1 MVKNLSTIDRSSKVR
16 LGRHATDDQ
25 ADNTIVIN
33 ASNAPISAQTPGSLY
48 MTPLRTVPGGNTKIL
63 GYDPTTKEILNTN
76 IDEPNIIAK
85 VVDFYAN
92 IGNTFTSTIVFEGEN
107 GLITTGNVGI
117 SNTEPIHTLDV
128 GSNLWVDDTGST
140 VLNVT
145 GGVHIDGNLDV
156 EGQLTVIES
165 QNLRIS
171 DAIIEVGKGNT
182 TADVGMMFDHQGSNV
197 VVGYKDNELIMA
209 HTQSSA
215 DQTSFTANTANPI
228 TAHVYGYLVTQSNVG
243 VINTNPI
250 HTLDVGSNLYVDD
263 VASNVLYVKGATDLD
278 GNLIVYGNAYIEQ
291 DLHVK
296 ENAYVTQDLTVTENV
311 LVSNNLTVTKDLT
324 VNNDAYI
331 TQDLTVTE
339 NVFVSNNITVTKD
352 LEVVENVLVSN
363 NLTVTKDVEVVENVL
378 VSNNLTVTKDL
389 TVNDNAYVTQDLTVT
404 ENVLVS
410 NNLTVTK
417 DMTINGNVFFSNNLT
432 VAKDLTVN
440 ENVYVTQDLT
450 VTENVLV
457 SNNLTVTKDLTV
469 NNDAYVTQDL
479 TVTENVLVSN
489 NLTVTKDLIVNNN
502 AYITQDLTVTEN
514 VFVSNNLTVNKD
526 LTVNDNV
533 YVTQDLTVTENVLVS
548 NNVYVTQE
556 LTVTENVL
564 VSNNLTVTKDL
575 TVNNDAYVT
584 QDLTVTE
591 NVFVSNNLTV
601 TKDLTVNNDAYITQ
615 DLTVTENVF
624 VSNNIT
630 VTKDLE
636 VVENVLVSN
645 NLTVTKDVEV
655 VENVLVSN
663 NLTVTKDLTVNDN
676 VYVTQDLTVTEN
688 VLVSN
693 NLTVTKDLTVNDNV
707 YVTQDLTVTENV
719 LVSNNLTVTKDLIV
733 NDNVYVTQDLTVT
746 ENVFVSNNLTVTKD
760 VEVVENVLVSNNLT
774 VTKDLTVND
783 NVYVT
788 QDLTVT
794 ENVLVSNNLTV
805 TKDLTV
811 NDNAYVTQDLTVT
824 ENVLVSNN
832 LTVTKD
838 MTINGNVFFSNNLTV
853 AKDLTVN
860 ENVYVTQD
868 LTVTENVLVSNNLTV
883 TKDLTVNNDAYVTQD
898 LTVTENVFV
907 SNNLTV
913 TKDVEVVEN
922 VLVSNNL
929 TVTKDL
935 TVNDNVYVTQDL
947 TVTENV
953 LVSNNLTVTKDLIV
967 NNDAYI
973 TQDLTVTENV
983 FVSNNLMVTKDVE
996 VVENVLVSNNLTVT
1010 KDLTVNDN
1018 VYVTQDLTVTEN
1030 VLVSNNLTVAKDLTV
1045 NENVYVTQDLTVTE
1059 NVLVSNNLTVTKDL
1073 TVNNDA
1079 YVTQDLTVTE
1089 NVFVSNNLTVTKDVE
1104 VVENVLVSNNLT
1116 VTKDL
1121 TVNDNVYVTQD
1132 LTVTENVLVSNNLTV
1147 TKDLTVNDNAYVTQD
1162 LTVTENVL
1170 VSNNLT
1176 VTKDMSINGNVFF
1189 SNNLTVAKDLTV
1201 NENVYV
1207 TQDLTVTENVL
1218 VSNNLTVTKDLIVNN
1233 DAYITQD
1240 LTVTEN
1246 VFVSNNLTVTKD
1258 VEVVE
1263 NVLVSNNLTVT
1274 KDLTVTENVFVS
1286 NNLTVNKDL
1295 TVNDNVYVTQDL
1307 TVTENVLVSN
1317 NLTVTKDLIVN
1328 NDAYITQDLTVT
1340 ENVLVSNNLT
1350 VTKDLTVNDNAYV
1363 TQDLTVTENVFVSN
1377 NLTVTKNSYVTK
1389 DLTVT
1394 ENVFVSNN
1402 LTVTKDTTTQ
1412 DIKVTTLTS
1421 GRVPFVD
1428 DNKYLVDSANF
1439 TYDTSNNKLTV
1450 TGDIVT
1456 TGNMFIQGETT
1467 YVSTENLVVNDA
1479 IIGIA
1484 NNNTSDTL
1492 DMGIIMQRLSSNVVI
1507 GYRGDESEIIMA
1519 HTLDGFSNIEITP
1532 DTSNLIDVH
1541 VYGRLKTDTNVDV
1554 GSNIYITDTGSAG
1567 LINVIGNVTATT
1579 FNGDGGLLS
1588 NIDLQVVSDKGNT
1601 TTQTVQF
1608 TNPTTAFTT
1617 DLTSNVELKLNQL
1630 SNVNLETLSE
1640 DQLLVYDGANWVN
1653 DYNVHNFVKIKN
1665 NTGADLL
1672 KGQAVYVKDGWNAN
1686 VSNVALAQSD
1696 SSNTMPSIGVIHDT
1710 VASGG
1715 EGVAVAYG
1723 KIQNIDTSNFEVGQ
1737 TVYVSNTVPGGLMS
1751 TKPYGL
1757 TDQIQNVGICLI
1769 KSTQQNPNKGTIFV
1783 TGVGRSNDIP
1793 NAQIVQNET
1802 AINYVYVNDTNNDLK
1817 KIVPSNLLTQLQTLQ
1832 QVTDTSNSTSNI
1844 VRFTNATT
1852 GFETTSNAVIG
1863 SNISITGLTQKFIPF
1878 VGDGNFLQDSSIKKD
1893 NGNIIITADTEI
1905 TGNLLIN
1912 GNTYTVSS
1920 SELIIDDRII
1930 AIANNNPS
1938 HDYDEGIIMFHPGH
1952 NVALIH
1958 HGDEDRFSMGY
1969 TQNTVT
1975 ATHILPDAGNTFALD
1990 VLGTISTQN
1999 SITVREGGSYFGD
2012 GGTLSNVTLERVI
2025 TLNNTADSTV
2035 IFDNKTAAFVTN
2047 VYSNTGIANLNP
2059 IHMLDVGANVYV
2071 EDGAAGGTINV
2082 IGNVTATNYIGDGGT
2097 LSNVTLERVITLN
2110 NTADSTVI
2118 FDNKTAAFVT
2128 NVYSNT
2134 GIGNLN
2140 PTHMLDVGAN
2150 VYVDSISVNVT
2161 GNVVATRFIGDGS
2174 FLDNIASTLE
2184 EIITN
2189 GNTTSNTVIFDNT
2202 TAALVTNV
2210 YSNTGIANLNPI
2222 HTLDIGSNVW
2232 FTDTENYKL
2241 NINGNAIMKNIT
2253 LDSITLGTVF
2263 PLQSVTRTGN
2273 TTSNTVEFRNDT
2285 TGLVTTSN
2293 AGIAN
2298 INVVHTLD

>member
-1 MVKNLSTIDRSSKVR
+1 MVKNLSTIDRSTKVR

-48 MTPLRTVPGGNTKIL
+48 MTPVRKVPGGNTKIV
-63 GYDPTTKEILNTN
+63 GYDNITNEIVDTD
-76 IDEPNIIAK
+76 IDEQAIIPR

-107 GLITTGNVGI
+107 SLITTGNVGI

-197 VVGYKDNELIMA
+197 VVGYKDDELIMA

-228 TAHVYGYLVTQSNVG
+228 KAHVYGYLVTQSNVG

-278 GNLIVYGNAYIEQ
+278 GNLIVYENAYIEQ
-291 DLHVK
+291 DLRIK

-324 VNNDAYI
+324 VNDNAYV

-339 NVFVSNNITVTKD
+339 NVLVSNNLTVTKD
-352 LEVVENVLVSN
+352 LEVTENVLVSN

-417 DMTINGNVFFSNNLT
+417 
-432 VAKDLTVN
+432 
-440 ENVYVTQDLT
+440 
-450 VTENVLV
+450 
-457 SNNLTVTKDLTV
+457 
-469 NNDAYVTQDL
+469 
-479 TVTENVLVSN
+479 
-489 NLTVTKDLIVNNN
+489 
-502 AYITQDLTVTEN
+502 
-514 VFVSNNLTVNKD
+514 
-526 LTVNDNV
+526 
-533 YVTQDLTVTENVLVS
+533 
-548 NNVYVTQE
+548 
-556 LTVTENVL
+556 
-564 VSNNLTVTKDL
+564 
-575 TVNNDAYVT
+575 
-584 QDLTVTE
+584 
-591 NVFVSNNLTV
+591 
-601 TKDLTVNNDAYITQ
+601 
-615 DLTVTENVF
+615 
-624 VSNNIT
+624 
-630 VTKDLE
+630 
-636 VVENVLVSN
+636 
-645 NLTVTKDVEV
+645 
-655 VENVLVSN
+655 
-663 NLTVTKDLTVNDN
+663 
-676 VYVTQDLTVTEN
+676 
-688 VLVSN
+688 
-693 NLTVTKDLTVNDNV
+693 
-707 YVTQDLTVTENV
+707 
-719 LVSNNLTVTKDLIV
+719 
-733 NDNVYVTQDLTVT
+733 
-746 ENVFVSNNLTVTKD
+746 
-760 VEVVENVLVSNNLT
+760 
-774 VTKDLTVND
+774 
-783 NVYVT
+783 
-788 QDLTVT
+788 
-794 ENVLVSNNLTV
+794 
-805 TKDLTV
+805 
-811 NDNAYVTQDLTVT
+811 
-824 ENVLVSNN
+824 
-832 LTVTKD
+832 
-838 MTINGNVFFSNNLTV
+838 
-853 AKDLTVN
+853 
-860 ENVYVTQD
+860 
-868 LTVTENVLVSNNLTV
+868 
-883 TKDLTVNNDAYVTQD
+883 
-898 LTVTENVFV
+898 
-907 SNNLTV
+907 
-913 TKDVEVVEN
+913 
-922 VLVSNNL
+922 
-929 TVTKDL
+929 
-935 TVNDNVYVTQDL
+935 
-947 TVTENV
+947 
-953 LVSNNLTVTKDLIV
+953 
-967 NNDAYI
+967 
-973 TQDLTVTENV
+973 
-983 FVSNNLMVTKDVE
+983 
-996 VVENVLVSNNLTVT
+996 
-1010 KDLTVNDN
+1010 
-1018 VYVTQDLTVTEN
+1018 
-1030 VLVSNNLTVAKDLTV
+1030 
-1045 NENVYVTQDLTVTE
+1045 
-1059 NVLVSNNLTVTKDL
+1059 
-1073 TVNNDA
+1073 
-1079 YVTQDLTVTE
+1079 
-1089 NVFVSNNLTVTKDVE
+1089 
-1104 VVENVLVSNNLT
+1104 
-1116 VTKDL
+1116 
-1121 TVNDNVYVTQD
+1121 
-1132 LTVTENVLVSNNLTV
+1132 
-1147 TKDLTVNDNAYVTQD
+1147 
-1162 LTVTENVL
+1162 
-1170 VSNNLT
+1170 
-1176 VTKDMSINGNVFF
+1176 
-1189 SNNLTVAKDLTV
+1189 
-1201 NENVYV
+1201 
-1207 TQDLTVTENVL
+1207 
-1218 VSNNLTVTKDLIVNN
+1218 
-1233 DAYITQD
+1233 
-1240 LTVTEN
+1240 
-1246 VFVSNNLTVTKD
+1246 
-1258 VEVVE
+1258 
-1263 NVLVSNNLTVT
+1263 
-1274 KDLTVTENVFVS
+1274 
-1286 NNLTVNKDL
+1286 
-1295 TVNDNVYVTQDL
+1295 
-1307 TVTENVLVSN
+1307 
-1317 NLTVTKDLIVN
+1317 
-1328 NDAYITQDLTVT
+1328 
-1340 ENVLVSNNLT
+1340 
-1350 VTKDLTVNDNAYV
+1350 
-1363 TQDLTVTENVFVSN
+1363 
-1377 NLTVTKNSYVTK
+1377 NSYVTK

-1412 DIKVTTLTS
+1412 DIKVTTLS
-1421 GRVPFVD
+1421 AGRVPFVD

-1439 TYDTSNNKLTV
+1439 IYDTSNNKLTV

-1492 DMGIIMQRLSSNVVI
+1492 DMGIIMQRPSSNVVI

-1588 NIDLQVVSDKGNT
+1588 NIDLQVVSDKGNS

-1617 DLTSNVELKLNQL
+1617 DLTSNVQLKLDQL
-1630 SNVNLETLSE
+1630 SNVNLESLSE

-1696 SSNTMPSIGVIHDT
+1696 SSDTMPSIGVMHDT
-1710 VASGG
+1710 VANGG

-1723 KIQNIDTSNFEVGQ
+1723 KVQNIDTSNFEVGQ
-1737 TVYVSNTVPGGLMS
+1737 TVYVSNTVPGGLMG

-1769 KSTQQNPNKGTIFV
+1769 KSTQQKPNKGTIFV

-1832 QVTDTSNSTSNI
+1832 QVTDTSNTTSNTI
-1844 VRFTNATT
+1844 RFTNATT

-1905 TGNLLIN
+1905 TGNLLVN
-1912 GNTYTVSS
+1912 GNTYTISS

-1938 HDYDEGIIMFHPGH
+1938 HNYDEGIIMFHPGH

-1969 TQNTVT
+1969 TQNTVN
-1975 ATHILPDAGNTFALD
+1975 ATHVLPDDGNTFALD

-1999 SITVREGGSYFGD
+1999 SITVRGGGSYFGD

-2082 IGNVTATNYIGDGGT
+2082 IGNVTATSFIGDGGL
-2097 LSNVTLERVITLN
+2097 LSNLATNFDEIIIN
-2110 NTADSTVI
+2110 GNTTTGTAI
-2118 FDNKTAAFVT
+2118 FDNTTAALVT

-2134 GIGNLN
+2134 GIANLN
-2140 PTHMLDVGAN
+2140 PIHMLDVGDNIYMDSVSINVTGNVAATRFIGDGGLLSNLATNFDQIIINGNTTTGTVIFDNTTVALVTNVYSNTGIANLNPIHMLDVGAN
-2150 VYVDSISVNVT
+2150 VYIEDGTINVIGNVTATTFIGDGGLLSNLATNFDEIIINGNTTTGTAIFDNTTAALVTNVYSNTGIANLNPIHMLDVGDNIYMDSTSMNVT

-2184 EIITN
+2184 QIIIN

-2202 TAALVTNV
+2202 MASFVTNV

-2263 PLQSVTRTGN
+2263 PLQAVTRTGN
-2273 TTSNTVEFRNDT
+2273 TTSNTVEFKNDT

-2298 INVVHTLD
+2298 INVVHTLDVGANLYVEDTGSNVLYVRGNTYSEIVTTGALGVNNIAAQHDLSIGSNLWVEDTGSNVLTITGNVLANKLTLGSIELIPSYTLDNVIDVSNVASNTVEFNDATTAFVTASNVGIGTTDPRTLLEVQGGLITNSDSYACKRYSYSNVSIPANFSNVALVFASNVFCAKITAQLLHGNEEVSTMVLNAQGGTRNGSTSSLDIATSSMTLFGHTNGYPWSPTMAVTPTKIIMEPSGVGTATFGCDIFVEYTSSAPDGKLESISIGDDTVKSFVY

>member
-1 MVKNLSTIDRSSKVR
+1 MVKNLSTIDRSTKVR

-48 MTPLRTVPGGNTKIL
+48 MTPVRKVPGGNTKIV
-63 GYDPTTKEILNTN
+63 GYDNITHEIVDTD
-76 IDEPNIIAK
+76 IDESNIIPR

-107 GLITTGNVGI
+107 SLITTGNVGI

-197 VVGYKDNELIMA
+197 VVGYKDDELIMA

-228 TAHVYGYLVTQSNVG
+228 KAHVYGYLVTQSNVG

-278 GNLIVYGNAYIEQ
+278 GNLIVYENAYIEQ
-291 DLHVK
+291 DLRIK
-296 ENAYVTQDLTVTENV
+296 ENA
-311 LVSNNLTVTKDLT
+311 
-324 VNNDAYI
+324 
-331 TQDLTVTE
+331 
-339 NVFVSNNITVTKD
+339 
-352 LEVVENVLVSN
+352 
-363 NLTVTKDVEVVENVL
+363 
-378 VSNNLTVTKDL
+378 
-389 TVNDNAYVTQDLTVT
+389 
-404 ENVLVS
+404 
-410 NNLTVTK
+410 
-417 DMTINGNVFFSNNLT
+417 
-432 VAKDLTVN
+432 
-440 ENVYVTQDLT
+440 
-450 VTENVLV
+450 
-457 SNNLTVTKDLTV
+457 
-469 NNDAYVTQDL
+469 
-479 TVTENVLVSN
+479 
-489 NLTVTKDLIVNNN
+489 
-502 AYITQDLTVTEN
+502 
-514 VFVSNNLTVNKD
+514 
-526 LTVNDNV
+526 
-533 YVTQDLTVTENVLVS
+533 
-548 NNVYVTQE
+548 
-556 LTVTENVL
+556 
-564 VSNNLTVTKDL
+564 
-575 TVNNDAYVT
+575 
-584 QDLTVTE
+584 
-591 NVFVSNNLTV
+591 
-601 TKDLTVNNDAYITQ
+601 
-615 DLTVTENVF
+615 
-624 VSNNIT
+624 
-630 VTKDLE
+630 
-636 VVENVLVSN
+636 
-645 NLTVTKDVEV
+645 
-655 VENVLVSN
+655 
-663 NLTVTKDLTVNDN
+663 
-676 VYVTQDLTVTEN
+676 
-688 VLVSN
+688 
-693 NLTVTKDLTVNDNV
+693 
-707 YVTQDLTVTENV
+707 
-719 LVSNNLTVTKDLIV
+719 
-733 NDNVYVTQDLTVT
+733 
-746 ENVFVSNNLTVTKD
+746 
-760 VEVVENVLVSNNLT
+760 
-774 VTKDLTVND
+774 
-783 NVYVT
+783 YVT

-838 MTINGNVFFSNNLTV
+838 L
-853 AKDLTVN
+853 
-860 ENVYVTQD
+860 E
-868 LTVTENVLVSNNLTV
+868 VTENVL
-883 TKDLTVNNDAYVTQD
+883 
-898 LTVTENVFV
+898 V

-935 TVNDNVYVTQDL
+935 TVNDN
-947 TVTENV
+947 
-953 LVSNNLTVTKDLIV
+953 
-967 NNDAYI
+967 
-973 TQDLTVTENV
+973 
-983 FVSNNLMVTKDVE
+983 
-996 VVENVLVSNNLTVT
+996 
-1010 KDLTVNDN
+1010 
-1018 VYVTQDLTVTEN
+1018 
-1030 VLVSNNLTVAKDLTV
+1030 
-1045 NENVYVTQDLTVTE
+1045 
-1059 NVLVSNNLTVTKDL
+1059 
-1073 TVNNDA
+1073 A
-1079 YVTQDLTVTE
+1079 YVTQDLA
-1089 NVFVSNNLTVTKDVE
+1089 
-1104 VVENVLVSNNLT
+1104 
-1116 VTKDL
+1116 
-1121 TVNDNVYVTQD
+1121 
-1132 LTVTENVLVSNNLTV
+1132 VTENVL
-1147 TKDLTVNDNAYVTQD
+1147 
-1162 LTVTENVL
+1162 
-1170 VSNNLT
+1170 
-1176 VTKDMSINGNVFF
+1176 
-1189 SNNLTVAKDLTV
+1189 
-1201 NENVYV
+1201 
-1207 TQDLTVTENVL
+1207 
-1218 VSNNLTVTKDLIVNN
+1218 
-1233 DAYITQD
+1233 
-1240 LTVTEN
+1240 
-1246 VFVSNNLTVTKD
+1246 
-1258 VEVVE
+1258 
-1263 NVLVSNNLTVT
+1263 
-1274 KDLTVTENVFVS
+1274 
-1286 NNLTVNKDL
+1286 
-1295 TVNDNVYVTQDL
+1295 
-1307 TVTENVLVSN
+1307 
-1317 NLTVTKDLIVN
+1317 
-1328 NDAYITQDLTVT
+1328 
-1340 ENVLVSNNLT
+1340 
-1350 VTKDLTVNDNAYV
+1350 
-1363 TQDLTVTENVFVSN
+1363 VSN

-1412 DIKVTTLTS
+1412 DIKVTTLS
-1421 GRVPFVD
+1421 AGRVPFVD

-1492 DMGIIMQRLSSNVVI
+1492 DMGIIMQRPSSNVVI

-1588 NIDLQVVSDKGNT
+1588 NIDLQVVSDKGNS

-1617 DLTSNVELKLNQL
+1617 DLTSNVQLKLDQL
-1630 SNVNLETLSE
+1630 SNVNLESLSE

-1696 SSNTMPSIGVIHDT
+1696 SSDTMPSIGVMHDT
-1710 VASGG
+1710 VANGG

-1723 KIQNIDTSNFEVGQ
+1723 KVQNIDTSNFEVGQ
-1737 TVYVSNTVPGGLMS
+1737 TVYVSNTVPGGLMG

-1832 QVTDTSNSTSNI
+1832 QVTDTSNTTSNTI
-1844 VRFTNATT
+1844 RFTNATT

-1905 TGNLLIN
+1905 TGNLLIK
-1912 GNTYTVSS
+1912 GNTYTISS
-1920 SELIIDDRII
+1920 SDLIIDDRII

-1938 HDYDEGIIMFHPGH
+1938 HNYDEGIIMFHPGH

-1969 TQNTVT
+1969 TQNTVN
-1975 ATHILPDAGNTFALD
+1975 ATHVLPDDGNTFALD

-1999 SITVREGGSYFGD
+1999 SITVRGGGSYFGD
-2012 GGTLSNVTLERVI
+2012 GGTLSNVTLERVV

-2047 VYSNTGIANLNP
+2047 VYSNTGIGNLNP
-2059 IHMLDVGANVYV
+2059 IHMLDVGGNVYV

-2134 GIGNLN
+2134 GIANLN
-2140 PTHMLDVGAN
+2140 PIHMLDVGGNVYVEDGATGGTINVFGNVTATTFIGDGGLLSNLATNFNEIIINGNTTTGTVIFDNTTAALVTNVYSNTGIANLNPIHMLDVGAN
-2150 VYVDSISVNVT
+2150 VYVEDGAAGGTINVIGNVTATSFIGDGGLLSNLATNFDEIIINGNTTTRTAIFDNTTAALVTNVYSNTGIANLNPIHMLDVGANVYIEDGTINVIGNVTATTFIGDGGLLSNLATNFDEIIINGNTTTGTAIFDNTTAALVTNVYSNTGIANLNPVHMLDVGDNIYMDSTSMNVT

-2184 EIITN
+2184 QIIIN

-2202 TAALVTNV
+2202 MASFVTNV

-2263 PLQSVTRTGN
+2263 PLQAVTRNGN
-2273 TTSNTVEFRNDT
+2273 TTSNTVEFKNDT

-2298 INVVHTLD
+2298 INVVHTLDVGANLYVEDTGSNVLYVRGNTYSEIVTTGALGVNNIAAQHDLSIGSNLWVEDTGSNVLTITGNVLANKLTLGSIELIPSYTLDNVIDVSNVASNTVEFNDATTAFVTASNVGIGTTDPRTLLEVRGGLITNSDSYACKRYSYSNVSIPANFSNVALVFASNVFCAKITAQLLHGNEEVSTMVLNAQGGTRNGSTSSLDIATSSMTLFGHTNGYPWSPTMAVTPTKIIMEPSGTGTATFGCDLFVEYTSSAPDGKLESISIGDDTVKSFVY

>member
-1 MVKNLSTIDRSSKVR
+1 MVKNLSTIDRSTKVR

-48 MTPLRTVPGGNTKIL
+48 MTPVRKVPGGNTKIV
-63 GYDPTTKEILNTN
+63 GYDNITHEIVDTD
-76 IDEPNIIAK
+76 IDESNIIPR

-107 GLITTGNVGI
+107 SLITTGNVGI

-197 VVGYKDNELIMA
+197 VVGYKDDELIMA

-228 TAHVYGYLVTQSNVG
+228 KAHVYGYLVTQSNVG

-278 GNLIVYGNAYIEQ
+278 GNLIVYENAYIEQ
-291 DLHVK
+291 DLRIK
-296 ENAYVTQDLTVTENV
+296 ENAYVTQDLTVT
-311 LVSNNLTVTKDLT
+311 
-324 VNNDAYI
+324 
-331 TQDLTVTE
+331 
-339 NVFVSNNITVTKD
+339 
-352 LEVVENVLVSN
+352 
-363 NLTVTKDVEVVENVL
+363 ENVL

-417 DMTINGNVFFSNNLT
+417 D
-432 VAKDLTVN
+432 
-440 ENVYVTQDLT
+440 
-450 VTENVLV
+450 
-457 SNNLTVTKDLTV
+457 
-469 NNDAYVTQDL
+469 
-479 TVTENVLVSN
+479 
-489 NLTVTKDLIVNNN
+489 
-502 AYITQDLTVTEN
+502 
-514 VFVSNNLTVNKD
+514 
-526 LTVNDNV
+526 
-533 YVTQDLTVTENVLVS
+533 
-548 NNVYVTQE
+548 
-556 LTVTENVL
+556 
-564 VSNNLTVTKDL
+564 
-575 TVNNDAYVT
+575 
-584 QDLTVTE
+584 
-591 NVFVSNNLTV
+591 
-601 TKDLTVNNDAYITQ
+601 
-615 DLTVTENVF
+615 
-624 VSNNIT
+624 
-630 VTKDLE
+630 LE
-636 VVENVLVSN
+636 VTENVLVSN

-693 NLTVTKDLTVNDNV
+693 NLTVTKNLTVNNDA

-719 LVSNNLTVTKDLIV
+719 L
-733 NDNVYVTQDLTVT
+733 
-746 ENVFVSNNLTVTKD
+746 VSNNLTVTKD

-783 NVYVT
+783 N
-788 QDLTVT
+788 
-794 ENVLVSNNLTV
+794 
-805 TKDLTV
+805 
-811 NDNAYVTQDLTVT
+811 AYVTQDLAVT
-824 ENVLVSNN
+824 ENVL
-832 LTVTKD
+832 
-838 MTINGNVFFSNNLTV
+838 
-853 AKDLTVN
+853 
-860 ENVYVTQD
+860 
-868 LTVTENVLVSNNLTV
+868 
-883 TKDLTVNNDAYVTQD
+883 
-898 LTVTENVFV
+898 
-907 SNNLTV
+907 
-913 TKDVEVVEN
+913 
-922 VLVSNNL
+922 
-929 TVTKDL
+929 
-935 TVNDNVYVTQDL
+935 
-947 TVTENV
+947 
-953 LVSNNLTVTKDLIV
+953 
-967 NNDAYI
+967 
-973 TQDLTVTENV
+973 
-983 FVSNNLMVTKDVE
+983 
-996 VVENVLVSNNLTVT
+996 
-1010 KDLTVNDN
+1010 
-1018 VYVTQDLTVTEN
+1018 
-1030 VLVSNNLTVAKDLTV
+1030 
-1045 NENVYVTQDLTVTE
+1045 
-1059 NVLVSNNLTVTKDL
+1059 
-1073 TVNNDA
+1073 
-1079 YVTQDLTVTE
+1079 
-1089 NVFVSNNLTVTKDVE
+1089 
-1104 VVENVLVSNNLT
+1104 
-1116 VTKDL
+1116 
-1121 TVNDNVYVTQD
+1121 
-1132 LTVTENVLVSNNLTV
+1132 
-1147 TKDLTVNDNAYVTQD
+1147 
-1162 LTVTENVL
+1162 
-1170 VSNNLT
+1170 
-1176 VTKDMSINGNVFF
+1176 
-1189 SNNLTVAKDLTV
+1189 
-1201 NENVYV
+1201 
-1207 TQDLTVTENVL
+1207 
-1218 VSNNLTVTKDLIVNN
+1218 
-1233 DAYITQD
+1233 
-1240 LTVTEN
+1240 
-1246 VFVSNNLTVTKD
+1246 
-1258 VEVVE
+1258 
-1263 NVLVSNNLTVT
+1263 
-1274 KDLTVTENVFVS
+1274 
-1286 NNLTVNKDL
+1286 
-1295 TVNDNVYVTQDL
+1295 
-1307 TVTENVLVSN
+1307 
-1317 NLTVTKDLIVN
+1317 
-1328 NDAYITQDLTVT
+1328 
-1340 ENVLVSNNLT
+1340 
-1350 VTKDLTVNDNAYV
+1350 
-1363 TQDLTVTENVFVSN
+1363 VSN

-1412 DIKVTTLTS
+1412 DIKVTTLS
-1421 GRVPFVD
+1421 AGRVPFVD

-1492 DMGIIMQRLSSNVVI
+1492 DMGIIMQRPSSNVVI

-1588 NIDLQVVSDKGNT
+1588 NIDLQVVSDKGNS

-1617 DLTSNVELKLNQL
+1617 DLTSNVQLKLDQL
-1630 SNVNLETLSE
+1630 SNVNLESLSE

-1696 SSNTMPSIGVIHDT
+1696 SSDTMPSIGVMHDT
-1710 VASGG
+1710 VANGG

-1723 KIQNIDTSNFEVGQ
+1723 KVQNIDTSNFEVGQ
-1737 TVYVSNTVPGGLMS
+1737 TVYVSNTVPGGLMG

-1832 QVTDTSNSTSNI
+1832 QVTDTSNTTSNTI
-1844 VRFTNATT
+1844 RFTNATT

-1905 TGNLLIN
+1905 TGNLLIK
-1912 GNTYTVSS
+1912 GNTYTISS
-1920 SELIIDDRII
+1920 SDLIIDDRII

-1938 HDYDEGIIMFHPGH
+1938 HNYDEGIIMFHPGH

-1969 TQNTVT
+1969 TQNTVN
-1975 ATHILPDAGNTFALD
+1975 ATHVLPDDGNTFALD

-1999 SITVREGGSYFGD
+1999 SITVRGGGSYFGD
-2012 GGTLSNVTLERVI
+2012 GGTLSNVTLERVV

-2047 VYSNTGIANLNP
+2047 VYSNTGIGNLNP
-2059 IHMLDVGANVYV
+2059 IHMLDVGGNVYV

-2134 GIGNLN
+2134 GIANLN
-2140 PTHMLDVGAN
+2140 PIHMLDVGGNVYVEDGATGGTINVIGNVTATTFIGDGGLLSNLATNFNEIIINGNTTTGTVIFDNTTAALVTNVYSNTGIANLNPIHMLDVGAN
-2150 VYVDSISVNVT
+2150 VYVEDGAAGGTINVIGNVTATSFIGDGGLLSNLATNFDEIIINGNTTTGTAIFDNTTAALVTNVYSNTGIANLNPIHMLDVGANVYIEDGTINVIGNVTATTFIGDGGLLSNLATNFDEIIINGNTTTGTAIFDNTTAALVTNVYSNTGIANLNPIHMLDVGDNIYMDSTSMNVT

-2184 EIITN
+2184 QIIIN

-2202 TAALVTNV
+2202 MASFVTNV

-2263 PLQSVTRTGN
+2263 PLQAVTRNGN
-2273 TTSNTVEFRNDT
+2273 TTSNTVEFKNDT

-2298 INVVHTLD
+2298 INVVHTLDVGANLYVEDTGSNVLYVRGNTYSEIVTTGALGVNNIAAQHDLSIGSNLWVEDTGSNVLTITGNVLANKLTLGSIELIPSYTLDNVIDVSNVASNTVEFNDATTAFVTASNVGIGTTDPRTLLEVRGGLITNSDSYACKRYSYSNVSIPANFSNVALVFASNVFCAKITAQLLHGNEEVSTMVLNAQGGTRNGSTSSLDIATSSMTLFGHTNGYPWSPTMAVTPTKIIMEPSGTGTATFGCDLFVEYTSSAPDGKLESISIGDDTVKSFVY

>member
-1 MVKNLSTIDRSSKVR
+1 MVKNLSTIDRSTKVR

-48 MTPLRTVPGGNTKIL
+48 MTPVRKVPGGNTKIV
-63 GYDPTTKEILNTN
+63 GYDNITNEIVDTD
-76 IDEPNIIAK
+76 IDEQAIIPR

-107 GLITTGNVGI
+107 SLITTGNVGI

-197 VVGYKDNELIMA
+197 VVGYKDDELIMA

-228 TAHVYGYLVTQSNVG
+228 KAHVYGYLVTQSNVG

-278 GNLIVYGNAYIEQ
+278 GNLIVYENAYIEQ
-291 DLHVK
+291 DLRIK
-296 ENAYVTQDLTVTENV
+296 ENAYVTQDLTVT
-311 LVSNNLTVTKDLT
+311 
-324 VNNDAYI
+324 
-331 TQDLTVTE
+331 
-339 NVFVSNNITVTKD
+339 
-352 LEVVENVLVSN
+352 
-363 NLTVTKDVEVVENVL
+363 ENVL

-417 DMTINGNVFFSNNLT
+417 D
-432 VAKDLTVN
+432 
-440 ENVYVTQDLT
+440 
-450 VTENVLV
+450 
-457 SNNLTVTKDLTV
+457 
-469 NNDAYVTQDL
+469 
-479 TVTENVLVSN
+479 
-489 NLTVTKDLIVNNN
+489 
-502 AYITQDLTVTEN
+502 
-514 VFVSNNLTVNKD
+514 
-526 LTVNDNV
+526 
-533 YVTQDLTVTENVLVS
+533 
-548 NNVYVTQE
+548 
-556 LTVTENVL
+556 
-564 VSNNLTVTKDL
+564 
-575 TVNNDAYVT
+575 
-584 QDLTVTE
+584 
-591 NVFVSNNLTV
+591 
-601 TKDLTVNNDAYITQ
+601 
-615 DLTVTENVF
+615 
-624 VSNNIT
+624 
-630 VTKDLE
+630 LE
-636 VVENVLVSN
+636 VTENVLVSN

-693 NLTVTKDLTVNDNV
+693 NLTVTKDLTVNNDA

-719 LVSNNLTVTKDLIV
+719 LVSNNLTVTKDV
-733 NDNVYVTQDLTVT
+733 EVV
-746 ENVFVSNNLTVTKD
+746 ENVLVSNNLTVTKD

-783 NVYVT
+783 N
-788 QDLTVT
+788 
-794 ENVLVSNNLTV
+794 
-805 TKDLTV
+805 
-811 NDNAYVTQDLTVT
+811 AYVTQDLTVT
-824 ENVLVSNN
+824 ENVL
-832 LTVTKD
+832 
-838 MTINGNVFFSNNLTV
+838 
-853 AKDLTVN
+853 
-860 ENVYVTQD
+860 
-868 LTVTENVLVSNNLTV
+868 
-883 TKDLTVNNDAYVTQD
+883 
-898 LTVTENVFV
+898 
-907 SNNLTV
+907 
-913 TKDVEVVEN
+913 
-922 VLVSNNL
+922 
-929 TVTKDL
+929 
-935 TVNDNVYVTQDL
+935 
-947 TVTENV
+947 
-953 LVSNNLTVTKDLIV
+953 
-967 NNDAYI
+967 
-973 TQDLTVTENV
+973 
-983 FVSNNLMVTKDVE
+983 
-996 VVENVLVSNNLTVT
+996 
-1010 KDLTVNDN
+1010 
-1018 VYVTQDLTVTEN
+1018 
-1030 VLVSNNLTVAKDLTV
+1030 
-1045 NENVYVTQDLTVTE
+1045 
-1059 NVLVSNNLTVTKDL
+1059 
-1073 TVNNDA
+1073 
-1079 YVTQDLTVTE
+1079 
-1089 NVFVSNNLTVTKDVE
+1089 
-1104 VVENVLVSNNLT
+1104 
-1116 VTKDL
+1116 
-1121 TVNDNVYVTQD
+1121 
-1132 LTVTENVLVSNNLTV
+1132 
-1147 TKDLTVNDNAYVTQD
+1147 
-1162 LTVTENVL
+1162 
-1170 VSNNLT
+1170 
-1176 VTKDMSINGNVFF
+1176 
-1189 SNNLTVAKDLTV
+1189 
-1201 NENVYV
+1201 
-1207 TQDLTVTENVL
+1207 
-1218 VSNNLTVTKDLIVNN
+1218 
-1233 DAYITQD
+1233 
-1240 LTVTEN
+1240 
-1246 VFVSNNLTVTKD
+1246 
-1258 VEVVE
+1258 
-1263 NVLVSNNLTVT
+1263 
-1274 KDLTVTENVFVS
+1274 
-1286 NNLTVNKDL
+1286 
-1295 TVNDNVYVTQDL
+1295 
-1307 TVTENVLVSN
+1307 
-1317 NLTVTKDLIVN
+1317 
-1328 NDAYITQDLTVT
+1328 
-1340 ENVLVSNNLT
+1340 
-1350 VTKDLTVNDNAYV
+1350 
-1363 TQDLTVTENVFVSN
+1363 VSN

-1412 DIKVTTLTS
+1412 DIKVTTLS
-1421 GRVPFVD
+1421 AGRVPFVD

-1439 TYDTSNNKLTV
+1439 IYDTSNNKLTV

-1492 DMGIIMQRLSSNVVI
+1492 DMGIIMQRPSSNVVI

-1588 NIDLQVVSDKGNT
+1588 NIDLQVVSDKGNS

-1617 DLTSNVELKLNQL
+1617 DLTSNVQLKLDQL
-1630 SNVNLETLSE
+1630 SNVNLESLSE

-1696 SSNTMPSIGVIHDT
+1696 SSDTMPSIGVMHDT
-1710 VASGG
+1710 VANGG

-1723 KIQNIDTSNFEVGQ
+1723 KVQNIDTSNFEVGQ
-1737 TVYVSNTVPGGLMS
+1737 TVYVSNTVPGGLMG

-1769 KSTQQNPNKGTIFV
+1769 KSTQQKPNKGTIFV

-1832 QVTDTSNSTSNI
+1832 QVTDTSNTTSNTI
-1844 VRFTNATT
+1844 RFTNATT

-1905 TGNLLIN
+1905 TGNLLVN
-1912 GNTYTVSS
+1912 GNTYTISS

-1938 HDYDEGIIMFHPGH
+1938 HNYDEGIIMFHPGH

-1969 TQNTVT
+1969 TQNTVN
-1975 ATHILPDAGNTFALD
+1975 ATHVLPDDGNTFALD

-1999 SITVREGGSYFGD
+1999 SITVRGGGSYFGD

-2082 IGNVTATNYIGDGGT
+2082 IGNVTATSFIGDGGL
-2097 LSNVTLERVITLN
+2097 LSNLATNFDEIIIN
-2110 NTADSTVI
+2110 GNTTTGTAI
-2118 FDNKTAAFVT
+2118 FDNTTAALVT

-2134 GIGNLN
+2134 GIANLN
-2140 PTHMLDVGAN
+2140 PIHMLDVGAN
-2150 VYVDSISVNVT
+2150 VYIEDGTINVIGNVTATTFIGDGGLLSNLATNFDEIIINGNTTTGTAIFDNTTAALVTNVYSNTGIANLNPIHMLDVGDNIYMDSTSMNVT

-2184 EIITN
+2184 QIIIN

-2202 TAALVTNV
+2202 MASFVTNV

-2263 PLQSVTRTGN
+2263 PLQAVTRTGN
-2273 TTSNTVEFRNDT
+2273 TTSNTVEFKNDT

-2298 INVVHTLD
+2298 INVVHTLDVGANLYVEDTGSNVLYVRGNTYSEIVTTGALGVNNIAAQHDLSIGSNLWVEDTGSNVLTITGNVLANKLTLGSIELIPSYTLDNVIDVSNVASNTVEFNDATTAFVTASNVGIGTTDPRTLLEVQGGLITNSDSYACKRYSYSNVSIPANFSNVALVFASNVFCAKITAQLLHGNEEVSTMVLNAQGGTRNGSTSSLDIATSSMTLFGHTNGYPWSPTMAVTPTKIIMEPSGVGTATFGCDIFVEYTSSAPDGKLESISIGDDTVKSFVY

>member
-1 MVKNLSTIDRSSKVR
+1 MVKNLSTIDRSTKVR

-48 MTPLRTVPGGNTKIL
+48 MTPVRKVPGGNTKIV
-63 GYDPTTKEILNTN
+63 GYDNITNEIVDTD
-76 IDEPNIIAK
+76 IDEQAIIPR

-107 GLITTGNVGI
+107 SLITTGNVGI

-197 VVGYKDNELIMA
+197 VVGYKDDELIMA

-228 TAHVYGYLVTQSNVG
+228 KAHVYGYLVTQSNVG

-278 GNLIVYGNAYIEQ
+278 GNLIVYENAYIEQ
-291 DLHVK
+291 DLRIK
-296 ENAYVTQDLTVTENV
+296 ENAYVTQDLTVT
-311 LVSNNLTVTKDLT
+311 
-324 VNNDAYI
+324 
-331 TQDLTVTE
+331 
-339 NVFVSNNITVTKD
+339 
-352 LEVVENVLVSN
+352 
-363 NLTVTKDVEVVENVL
+363 ENVL

-417 DMTINGNVFFSNNLT
+417 D
-432 VAKDLTVN
+432 
-440 ENVYVTQDLT
+440 
-450 VTENVLV
+450 
-457 SNNLTVTKDLTV
+457 
-469 NNDAYVTQDL
+469 
-479 TVTENVLVSN
+479 
-489 NLTVTKDLIVNNN
+489 
-502 AYITQDLTVTEN
+502 
-514 VFVSNNLTVNKD
+514 
-526 LTVNDNV
+526 
-533 YVTQDLTVTENVLVS
+533 
-548 NNVYVTQE
+548 
-556 LTVTENVL
+556 
-564 VSNNLTVTKDL
+564 
-575 TVNNDAYVT
+575 
-584 QDLTVTE
+584 
-591 NVFVSNNLTV
+591 
-601 TKDLTVNNDAYITQ
+601 
-615 DLTVTENVF
+615 
-624 VSNNIT
+624 
-630 VTKDLE
+630 LE
-636 VVENVLVSN
+636 VTENVLVSN

-693 NLTVTKDLTVNDNV
+693 NLTVTKDLTVNNDA

-719 LVSNNLTVTKDLIV
+719 LVSNNLTVTKDV
-733 NDNVYVTQDLTVT
+733 EVV
-746 ENVFVSNNLTVTKD
+746 ENVLVSNNLTVTKD

-783 NVYVT
+783 N
-788 QDLTVT
+788 
-794 ENVLVSNNLTV
+794 
-805 TKDLTV
+805 
-811 NDNAYVTQDLTVT
+811 AYVTQDLTVT
-824 ENVLVSNN
+824 ENVL
-832 LTVTKD
+832 
-838 MTINGNVFFSNNLTV
+838 
-853 AKDLTVN
+853 
-860 ENVYVTQD
+860 
-868 LTVTENVLVSNNLTV
+868 
-883 TKDLTVNNDAYVTQD
+883 
-898 LTVTENVFV
+898 
-907 SNNLTV
+907 
-913 TKDVEVVEN
+913 
-922 VLVSNNL
+922 
-929 TVTKDL
+929 
-935 TVNDNVYVTQDL
+935 
-947 TVTENV
+947 
-953 LVSNNLTVTKDLIV
+953 
-967 NNDAYI
+967 
-973 TQDLTVTENV
+973 
-983 FVSNNLMVTKDVE
+983 
-996 VVENVLVSNNLTVT
+996 
-1010 KDLTVNDN
+1010 
-1018 VYVTQDLTVTEN
+1018 
-1030 VLVSNNLTVAKDLTV
+1030 
-1045 NENVYVTQDLTVTE
+1045 
-1059 NVLVSNNLTVTKDL
+1059 
-1073 TVNNDA
+1073 
-1079 YVTQDLTVTE
+1079 
-1089 NVFVSNNLTVTKDVE
+1089 
-1104 VVENVLVSNNLT
+1104 
-1116 VTKDL
+1116 
-1121 TVNDNVYVTQD
+1121 
-1132 LTVTENVLVSNNLTV
+1132 
-1147 TKDLTVNDNAYVTQD
+1147 
-1162 LTVTENVL
+1162 
-1170 VSNNLT
+1170 
-1176 VTKDMSINGNVFF
+1176 
-1189 SNNLTVAKDLTV
+1189 
-1201 NENVYV
+1201 
-1207 TQDLTVTENVL
+1207 
-1218 VSNNLTVTKDLIVNN
+1218 
-1233 DAYITQD
+1233 
-1240 LTVTEN
+1240 
-1246 VFVSNNLTVTKD
+1246 
-1258 VEVVE
+1258 
-1263 NVLVSNNLTVT
+1263 
-1274 KDLTVTENVFVS
+1274 
-1286 NNLTVNKDL
+1286 
-1295 TVNDNVYVTQDL
+1295 
-1307 TVTENVLVSN
+1307 
-1317 NLTVTKDLIVN
+1317 
-1328 NDAYITQDLTVT
+1328 
-1340 ENVLVSNNLT
+1340 
-1350 VTKDLTVNDNAYV
+1350 
-1363 TQDLTVTENVFVSN
+1363 VSN

-1412 DIKVTTLTS
+1412 DIKVTTLS
-1421 GRVPFVD
+1421 AGRVPFVD

-1439 TYDTSNNKLTV
+1439 IYDTSNNKLTV

-1492 DMGIIMQRLSSNVVI
+1492 DMGIIMQRPSSNVVI

-1588 NIDLQVVSDKGNT
+1588 NIDLQVVSDKGNS

-1617 DLTSNVELKLNQL
+1617 DLTSNVQLKLDQL
-1630 SNVNLETLSE
+1630 SNVNLESLSE

-1696 SSNTMPSIGVIHDT
+1696 SSSTMPSIGVIHDT
-1710 VASGG
+1710 VANGG

-1723 KIQNIDTSNFEVGQ
+1723 KVQNIDTSNFEVGQ
-1737 TVYVSNTVPGGLMS
+1737 TVYVSNTVPGGLMG

-1769 KSTQQNPNKGTIFV
+1769 KSTQQKPNKGTIFV

-1832 QVTDTSNSTSNI
+1832 QVTDTSNTTSNTI
-1844 VRFTNATT
+1844 RFTNATT

-1905 TGNLLIN
+1905 TGNLLVN
-1912 GNTYTVSS
+1912 GNTYTISS

-1938 HDYDEGIIMFHPGH
+1938 HNYDEGIIMFHPGH

-1969 TQNTVT
+1969 TQNTVN
-1975 ATHILPDAGNTFALD
+1975 ATHVLPDDGNTFALD

-1999 SITVREGGSYFGD
+1999 SITVRGGGSYFGD

-2082 IGNVTATNYIGDGGT
+2082 IGNVTATSFIGDGGL
-2097 LSNVTLERVITLN
+2097 LSNLATNFDEIIIN
-2110 NTADSTVI
+2110 GNTTTGTAI
-2118 FDNKTAAFVT
+2118 FDNTTAALVT

-2134 GIGNLN
+2134 GIANLN
-2140 PTHMLDVGAN
+2140 PIHMLDVGDNIYMDSVSINVTGNVAATRFIGDGGLLSNLATNFDEIIINGNTTTGTAIFDNTTAALVTNVYSNTGIANLNPIHMLDVGAN
-2150 VYVDSISVNVT
+2150 VYIEDGTINVIGNVTATTFIGDGGLLSNLATNFDEIIINGNTTTGTAIFDNTTAALVTNVYSNTGIANLNPIHMLDVGDNIYMDSTSMNVT

-2184 EIITN
+2184 QIIIN

-2202 TAALVTNV
+2202 MASFVTNV

-2263 PLQSVTRTGN
+2263 PLQAVTRTGN
-2273 TTSNTVEFRNDT
+2273 TTSNTVEFKNDT

-2298 INVVHTLD
+2298 INVVHTLDVGANLYVEDTGSNVLYVRGNTYSEIVTTGALGVNNIAAQHDLSIGSNLWVEDTGSNVLTITGNVLANKLTLGSIELIPSYTLDNVIDVSNVASNTVEFNDATTAFVTASNVGIGTTDPRTLLEVRGGLITNSDSYACKRYSYSNVSIPANFSNVALVFASNVFCAKITAQLLHGNEEVSTMVLNAQGGTRNGSISSLDIATSSMTLFGHTNGYPWSPTMAVTPTKIIMEPSGTGTATFGCDLFVEYTSSAPDGKLESISIGDDTVKSFVY

>member
-1 MVKNLSTIDRSSKVR
+1 MVKNLSTIDRSTKVR

-48 MTPLRTVPGGNTKIL
+48 MTPVRKAPRGNTKIL
-63 GYDPTTKEILNTN
+63 GYDNITNEIVDTD
-76 IDEPNIIAK
+76 IDEPNIIPR

-107 GLITTGNVGI
+107 SLITTGNVGI

-128 GSNLWVDDTGST
+128 GSNLWVNDIGST

-263 VASNVLYVKGATDLD
+263 VASNVLYVKGATDLN
-278 GNLIVYGNAYIEQ
+278 GNLIVYENTYIEQ
-291 DLHVK
+291 DLRVK

-324 VNNDAYI
+324 VNENAYI

-339 NVFVSNNITVTKD
+339 NVLVSNNLTVTKD
-352 LEVVENVLVSN
+352 VEVVENVLVSN

-389 TVNDNAYVTQDLTVT
+389 TVNENVYVTQDLTVTENVLVSNNLTVTKDLTVNDNAYITQDLTVT

-469 NNDAYVTQDL
+469 NNDAYITQDL

-489 NLTVTKDLIVNNN
+489 NLTVTKDLTVNND

-514 VFVSNNLTVNKD
+514 VLISNNLTVTKD
-526 LTVNDNV
+526 V
-533 YVTQDLTVTENVLVS
+533 E
-548 NNVYVTQE
+548 
-556 LTVTENVL
+556 VTENVL

-591 NVFVSNNLTV
+591 NVL
-601 TKDLTVNNDAYITQ
+601 
-615 DLTVTENVF
+615 
-624 VSNNIT
+624 
-630 VTKDLE
+630 
-636 VVENVLVSN
+636 
-645 NLTVTKDVEV
+645 
-655 VENVLVSN
+655 
-663 NLTVTKDLTVNDN
+663 
-676 VYVTQDLTVTEN
+676 
-688 VLVSN
+688 
-693 NLTVTKDLTVNDNV
+693 
-707 YVTQDLTVTENV
+707 
-719 LVSNNLTVTKDLIV
+719 
-733 NDNVYVTQDLTVT
+733 
-746 ENVFVSNNLTVTKD
+746 
-760 VEVVENVLVSNNLT
+760 
-774 VTKDLTVND
+774 
-783 NVYVT
+783 
-788 QDLTVT
+788 
-794 ENVLVSNNLTV
+794 
-805 TKDLTV
+805 
-811 NDNAYVTQDLTVT
+811 
-824 ENVLVSNN
+824 
-832 LTVTKD
+832 
-838 MTINGNVFFSNNLTV
+838 
-853 AKDLTVN
+853 
-860 ENVYVTQD
+860 
-868 LTVTENVLVSNNLTV
+868 
-883 TKDLTVNNDAYVTQD
+883 
-898 LTVTENVFV
+898 
-907 SNNLTV
+907 
-913 TKDVEVVEN
+913 
-922 VLVSNNL
+922 
-929 TVTKDL
+929 
-935 TVNDNVYVTQDL
+935 
-947 TVTENV
+947 
-953 LVSNNLTVTKDLIV
+953 
-967 NNDAYI
+967 
-973 TQDLTVTENV
+973 
-983 FVSNNLMVTKDVE
+983 
-996 VVENVLVSNNLTVT
+996 
-1010 KDLTVNDN
+1010 
-1018 VYVTQDLTVTEN
+1018 
-1030 VLVSNNLTVAKDLTV
+1030 
-1045 NENVYVTQDLTVTE
+1045 
-1059 NVLVSNNLTVTKDL
+1059 
-1073 TVNNDA
+1073 
-1079 YVTQDLTVTE
+1079 
-1089 NVFVSNNLTVTKDVE
+1089 
-1104 VVENVLVSNNLT
+1104 
-1116 VTKDL
+1116 
-1121 TVNDNVYVTQD
+1121 
-1132 LTVTENVLVSNNLTV
+1132 
-1147 TKDLTVNDNAYVTQD
+1147 
-1162 LTVTENVL
+1162 
-1170 VSNNLT
+1170 
-1176 VTKDMSINGNVFF
+1176 
-1189 SNNLTVAKDLTV
+1189 
-1201 NENVYV
+1201 
-1207 TQDLTVTENVL
+1207 
-1218 VSNNLTVTKDLIVNN
+1218 
-1233 DAYITQD
+1233 
-1240 LTVTEN
+1240 
-1246 VFVSNNLTVTKD
+1246 
-1258 VEVVE
+1258 
-1263 NVLVSNNLTVT
+1263 
-1274 KDLTVTENVFVS
+1274 
-1286 NNLTVNKDL
+1286 
-1295 TVNDNVYVTQDL
+1295 
-1307 TVTENVLVSN
+1307 
-1317 NLTVTKDLIVN
+1317 
-1328 NDAYITQDLTVT
+1328 
-1340 ENVLVSNNLT
+1340 
-1350 VTKDLTVNDNAYV
+1350 
-1363 TQDLTVTENVFVSN
+1363 VSN

-1389 DLTVT
+1389 DLEVT

-1412 DIKVTTLTS
+1412 DIKVTTLTA

-1479 IIGIA
+1479 IIGMA
-1484 NNNTSDTL
+1484 NNNSSDTL
-1492 DMGIIMQRLSSNVVI
+1492 DMGIIMQRPSSNVVI

-1567 LINVIGNVTATT
+1567 LINVVGNVTATT

-1588 NIDLQVVSDKGNT
+1588 NVTLQVVSDKGNS
-1601 TTQTVQF
+1601 TTQTIQF

-1617 DLTSNVELKLNQL
+1617 DLTSNVELKLDQL
-1630 SNVNLETLSE
+1630 SNVVLSDLKE
-1640 DQLLVYDGANWVN
+1640 DQLLVYDGSTWGN
-1653 DYNVHNFVKIKN
+1653 DYNVHSFVKIKN
-1665 NTGADLL
+1665 NTGAPLL
-1672 KGQAVYVKDGWNAN
+1672 KGQAVHVENGWNPN
-1686 VSNVALAQSD
+1686 VSNVVLAQAD
-1696 SSNTMPSIGVIHDT
+1696 SSITMPAIGIMHET
-1710 VASGG
+1710 VADGG

-1723 KIQNIDTSNFEVGQ
+1723 KIQNIDTRNFAVGQ
-1737 TVYVSNTVPGGLMS
+1737 TVYVSNVTPGGLMG
-1751 TKPYGL
+1751 TKPYGPNDL
-1757 TDQIQNVGICLI
+1757 IQNVGICLI
-1769 KSTQQNPNKGTIFV
+1769 QSTEQHPNHGTIFV
-1783 TGVGRSNDIP
+1783 TGVGRANDIP
-1793 NAQIVQNET
+1793 NAPIET
-1802 AINYVYVNDTNNDLK
+1802 TTSPYVYVNTANNNLR
-1817 KIVPSNLLTQLQTLQ
+1817 KIVPANLLTKLQTLE
-1832 QVTDTSNSTSNI
+1832 QVTNTGNTTSETI
-1844 VRFTNATT
+1844 QFTNATT
-1852 GFETTSNAVIG
+1852 GFETTSNAIIG
-1863 SNISITGLTQKFIPF
+1863 SNISIAGLTQNFIPF
-1878 VGDGNFLQDSSIKKD
+1878 VGDDNFLRDSSIKKD
-1893 NGNIIITADTEI
+1893 NGSIIITADTEI

-1938 HDYDEGIIMFHPGH
+1938 HEYDEGIIMFHPGH

-1969 TQNTVT
+1969 TQNTVN
-1975 ATHILPDAGNTFALD
+1975 ATHILQDTGNTFALD

-1999 SITVREGGSYFGD
+1999 SITVREGGSYFGDGGTLSNVTLERVVTLNNTADSTVIFDNKTAAFVTNVYSNTGIGNMNPTHMLDVGANVYVEDGAAGGTINVIGNVTATNYIGD

-2134 GIGNLN
+2134 GIANLN
-2140 PTHMLDVGAN
+2140 PIHTLDVGDN
-2150 VYVDSISVNVT
+2150 IYMDSTSINVT

-2184 EIITN
+2184 QIVIN

-2202 TAALVTNV
+2202 TAALVTNVLSNTGIGNLNPIHMLDVGANVYVEDGATGGTINVIGNVTATSFIGDGGLLSNLATNFDEIIINGNTTSGTAIFDNTTAALVTNVYSNTGIANLNPIHMLDVGANVYVEDGAMGGTINVIGNVTATSFIGDGGLLSNLATNFDEIIINGNTTSGTAIFDNTTAALVTNVYSNTGIANLNPIHMLDVGDNIYMDSTSINVTGNVVATRFIGDGSFLDNIASTLEQIVINGNTTSNTVIFDNTMASFVTNV

-2263 PLQSVTRTGN
+2263 PLQAVTRTGN

-2298 INVVHTLD
+2298 INVIHTLDVGANLYVEDTGSNVLYVRGNTYSEIVTTNALGINNTAAQHDLSVGSNLWIDDTGSNVLTITGNVLANKLTLGSIELIPSYTLDNVIDVGNVASNTVEFNDATTAFVTASNVGIGTTAPRTLLEVQGGLITNSDSYACKRYSYSNVSIPTNFSNVALVFASNVFCAKVTAQLLHGNEEVSTMIFNVQGGTRDGSVSSLNLAPSAMTLFGHTNGYPWSPTMAVTPTKVIMEPSGAGTTNFGCDLFVEYTSSAPDGKLESISIGEDTVKSFVY

>member
-1 MVKNLSTIDRSSKVR
+1 MVKNLSTIDRSTKVR

-48 MTPLRTVPGGNTKIL
+48 MTPVRKVPGGNTKIV
-63 GYDPTTKEILNTN
+63 GYDNITNEIVDTD
-76 IDEPNIIAK
+76 IDEQAIIPR

-107 GLITTGNVGI
+107 SLITTGNVGI

-197 VVGYKDNELIMA
+197 VVGYKDDELIMA

-228 TAHVYGYLVTQSNVG
+228 KAHVYGYLVTQSNVG

-278 GNLIVYGNAYIEQ
+278 GNLIVYENAYIEQ
-291 DLHVK
+291 DLRIK
-296 ENAYVTQDLTVTENV
+296 ENA
-311 LVSNNLTVTKDLT
+311 
-324 VNNDAYI
+324 
-331 TQDLTVTE
+331 
-339 NVFVSNNITVTKD
+339 
-352 LEVVENVLVSN
+352 
-363 NLTVTKDVEVVENVL
+363 
-378 VSNNLTVTKDL
+378 
-389 TVNDNAYVTQDLTVT
+389 
-404 ENVLVS
+404 
-410 NNLTVTK
+410 
-417 DMTINGNVFFSNNLT
+417 
-432 VAKDLTVN
+432 
-440 ENVYVTQDLT
+440 
-450 VTENVLV
+450 
-457 SNNLTVTKDLTV
+457 
-469 NNDAYVTQDL
+469 
-479 TVTENVLVSN
+479 
-489 NLTVTKDLIVNNN
+489 
-502 AYITQDLTVTEN
+502 
-514 VFVSNNLTVNKD
+514 
-526 LTVNDNV
+526 
-533 YVTQDLTVTENVLVS
+533 
-548 NNVYVTQE
+548 
-556 LTVTENVL
+556 
-564 VSNNLTVTKDL
+564 
-575 TVNNDAYVT
+575 
-584 QDLTVTE
+584 
-591 NVFVSNNLTV
+591 
-601 TKDLTVNNDAYITQ
+601 
-615 DLTVTENVF
+615 
-624 VSNNIT
+624 
-630 VTKDLE
+630 
-636 VVENVLVSN
+636 
-645 NLTVTKDVEV
+645 
-655 VENVLVSN
+655 
-663 NLTVTKDLTVNDN
+663 
-676 VYVTQDLTVTEN
+676 
-688 VLVSN
+688 
-693 NLTVTKDLTVNDNV
+693 
-707 YVTQDLTVTENV
+707 
-719 LVSNNLTVTKDLIV
+719 
-733 NDNVYVTQDLTVT
+733 
-746 ENVFVSNNLTVTKD
+746 
-760 VEVVENVLVSNNLT
+760 
-774 VTKDLTVND
+774 
-783 NVYVT
+783 YVT

-838 MTINGNVFFSNNLTV
+838 L
-853 AKDLTVN
+853 
-860 ENVYVTQD
+860 E
-868 LTVTENVLVSNNLTV
+868 VTENVLVSNNLTV
-883 TKDLTVNNDAYVTQD
+883 T
-898 LTVTENVFV
+898 
-907 SNNLTV
+907 
-913 TKDVEVVEN
+913 
-922 VLVSNNL
+922 
-929 TVTKDL
+929 
-935 TVNDNVYVTQDL
+935 QDL

-953 LVSNNLTVTKDLIV
+953 L
-967 NNDAYI
+967 
-973 TQDLTVTENV
+973 
-983 FVSNNLMVTKDVE
+983 
-996 VVENVLVSNNLTVT
+996 
-1010 KDLTVNDN
+1010 
-1018 VYVTQDLTVTEN
+1018 
-1030 VLVSNNLTVAKDLTV
+1030 
-1045 NENVYVTQDLTVTE
+1045 
-1059 NVLVSNNLTVTKDL
+1059 
-1073 TVNNDA
+1073 
-1079 YVTQDLTVTE
+1079 
-1089 NVFVSNNLTVTKDVE
+1089 
-1104 VVENVLVSNNLT
+1104 
-1116 VTKDL
+1116 
-1121 TVNDNVYVTQD
+1121 
-1132 LTVTENVLVSNNLTV
+1132 
-1147 TKDLTVNDNAYVTQD
+1147 
-1162 LTVTENVL
+1162 
-1170 VSNNLT
+1170 
-1176 VTKDMSINGNVFF
+1176 
-1189 SNNLTVAKDLTV
+1189 
-1201 NENVYV
+1201 
-1207 TQDLTVTENVL
+1207 
-1218 VSNNLTVTKDLIVNN
+1218 
-1233 DAYITQD
+1233 
-1240 LTVTEN
+1240 
-1246 VFVSNNLTVTKD
+1246 
-1258 VEVVE
+1258 
-1263 NVLVSNNLTVT
+1263 
-1274 KDLTVTENVFVS
+1274 
-1286 NNLTVNKDL
+1286 
-1295 TVNDNVYVTQDL
+1295 
-1307 TVTENVLVSN
+1307 
-1317 NLTVTKDLIVN
+1317 
-1328 NDAYITQDLTVT
+1328 
-1340 ENVLVSNNLT
+1340 
-1350 VTKDLTVNDNAYV
+1350 
-1363 TQDLTVTENVFVSN
+1363 VSN

-1412 DIKVTTLTS
+1412 DIKVTTLS
-1421 GRVPFVD
+1421 AGRVPFVD

-1439 TYDTSNNKLTV
+1439 IYDTSNNKLTV

-1492 DMGIIMQRLSSNVVI
+1492 DMGIIMQRPSSNVVI

-1588 NIDLQVVSDKGNT
+1588 NIDLQVVSDKGNS

-1617 DLTSNVELKLNQL
+1617 DLTSNVQLKLDQL
-1630 SNVNLETLSE
+1630 SNVNLESLSE

-1696 SSNTMPSIGVIHDT
+1696 SSDTMPSIGVMHDT
-1710 VASGG
+1710 VANGG

-1723 KIQNIDTSNFEVGQ
+1723 KVQNIDTSNFEVGQ
-1737 TVYVSNTVPGGLMS
+1737 TVYVSNTVPGGLMG

-1769 KSTQQNPNKGTIFV
+1769 KSTQQKPNKGTIFV

-1832 QVTDTSNSTSNI
+1832 QVTDTSNTTSNTI
-1844 VRFTNATT
+1844 RFTNATT

-1905 TGNLLIN
+1905 TGNLLVN
-1912 GNTYTVSS
+1912 GNTYTISS

-1938 HDYDEGIIMFHPGH
+1938 HNYDEGIIMFHPGH

-1969 TQNTVT
+1969 TQNTVN
-1975 ATHILPDAGNTFALD
+1975 ATHVLPDDGNTFALD

-1999 SITVREGGSYFGD
+1999 SITVRGGGSYFGD

-2082 IGNVTATNYIGDGGT
+2082 IGNVTATSFIGDGGL
-2097 LSNVTLERVITLN
+2097 LSNLATNFDEIIIN
-2110 NTADSTVI
+2110 GNTTTGTAI
-2118 FDNKTAAFVT
+2118 FDNTTAALVT

-2134 GIGNLN
+2134 GIANLN
-2140 PTHMLDVGAN
+2140 PIHMLDVGDNIYMDSVSINVTGNVAATRFIGDGGLLSNLATNFDQIIINGNTTTGTVIFDNTTVALVTNVYSNTGIANLNPIHMLDVGAN
-2150 VYVDSISVNVT
+2150 VYIEDGTINVIGNVTATTFIGDGGLLSNLATNFDEIIINGNTTTGTAIFDNTTAALVTNVYSNTGIANLNPIHMLDVGDNIYMDSTSMNVT

-2184 EIITN
+2184 QIIIN

-2202 TAALVTNV
+2202 MASFVTNV

-2263 PLQSVTRTGN
+2263 PLQAVTRTGN
-2273 TTSNTVEFRNDT
+2273 TTSNTVEFKNDT

-2298 INVVHTLD
+2298 INVVHTLDVGANLYVEDTGSNVLYVRGNTYSEIVTTGALGVNNIAAQHDLSIGSNLWVEDTGSNVLTITGNVLANKLTLGSIELIPSYTLDNVIDVSNVASNTVEFNDATTAFVTASNVGIGTTDPRTLLEVQGGLITNSDSYACKRYSYSNVSIPANFSNVALVFASNVFCAKITAQLLHGNEEVSTMVLNAQGGTRNGSTSSLDIATSSMTLFGHTNGYPWSPTMAVTPTKIIMEPSGVGTATFGCDIFVEYTSSAPDGKLESISIGDDTVKSFVY

>member
-1 MVKNLSTIDRSSKVR
+1 
-16 LGRHATDDQ
+16 
-25 ADNTIVIN
+25 
-33 ASNAPISAQTPGSLY
+33 
-48 MTPLRTVPGGNTKIL
+48 
-63 GYDPTTKEILNTN
+63 
-76 IDEPNIIAK
+76 
-85 VVDFYAN
+85 
-92 IGNTFTSTIVFEGEN
+92 
-107 GLITTGNVGI
+107 
-117 SNTEPIHTLDV
+117 
-128 GSNLWVDDTGST
+128 
-140 VLNVT
+140 
-145 GGVHIDGNLDV
+145 
-156 EGQLTVIES
+156 
-165 QNLRIS
+165 
-171 DAIIEVGKGNT
+171 
-182 TADVGMMFDHQGSNV
+182 
-197 VVGYKDNELIMA
+197 
-209 HTQSSA
+209 
-215 DQTSFTANTANPI
+215 
-228 TAHVYGYLVTQSNVG
+228 
-243 VINTNPI
+243 
-250 HTLDVGSNLYVDD
+250 
-263 VASNVLYVKGATDLD
+263 
-278 GNLIVYGNAYIEQ
+278 
-291 DLHVK
+291 
-296 ENAYVTQDLTVTENV
+296 
-311 LVSNNLTVTKDLT
+311 VTKG
-324 VNNDAYI
+324 
-331 TQDLTVTE
+331 
-339 NVFVSNNITVTKD
+339 
-352 LEVVENVLVSN
+352 
-363 NLTVTKDVEVVENVL
+363 VEVV
-378 VSNNLTVTKDL
+378 
-389 TVNDNAYVTQDLTVT
+389 
-404 ENVLVS
+404 
-410 NNLTVTK
+410 
-417 DMTINGNVFFSNNLT
+417 
-432 VAKDLTVN
+432 
-440 ENVYVTQDLT
+440 
-450 VTENVLV
+450 
-457 SNNLTVTKDLTV
+457 
-469 NNDAYVTQDL
+469 
-479 TVTENVLVSN
+479 
-489 NLTVTKDLIVNNN
+489 
-502 AYITQDLTVTEN
+502 
-514 VFVSNNLTVNKD
+514 
-526 LTVNDNV
+526 
-533 YVTQDLTVTENVLVS
+533 
-548 NNVYVTQE
+548 
-556 LTVTENVL
+556 
-564 VSNNLTVTKDL
+564 
-575 TVNNDAYVT
+575 
-584 QDLTVTE
+584 
-591 NVFVSNNLTV
+591 
-601 TKDLTVNNDAYITQ
+601 
-615 DLTVTENVF
+615 
-624 VSNNIT
+624 
-630 VTKDLE
+630 
-636 VVENVLVSN
+636 
-645 NLTVTKDVEV
+645 
-655 VENVLVSN
+655 
-663 NLTVTKDLTVNDN
+663 
-676 VYVTQDLTVTEN
+676 EN

-760 VEVVENVLVSNNLT
+760 
-774 VTKDLTVND
+774 LTVND
-783 NVYVT
+783 NV
-788 QDLTVT
+788 
-794 ENVLVSNNLTV
+794 
-805 TKDLTV
+805 
-811 NDNAYVTQDLTVT
+811 
-824 ENVLVSNN
+824 
-832 LTVTKD
+832 
-838 MTINGNVFFSNNLTV
+838 
-853 AKDLTVN
+853 
-860 ENVYVTQD
+860 
-868 LTVTENVLVSNNLTV
+868 
-883 TKDLTVNNDAYVTQD
+883 YVTQD

-913 TKDVEVVEN
+913 TKGVEVVEN

-967 NNDAYI
+967 N
-973 TQDLTVTENV
+973 
-983 FVSNNLMVTKDVE
+983 
-996 VVENVLVSNNLTVT
+996 
-1010 KDLTVNDN
+1010 
-1018 VYVTQDLTVTEN
+1018 
-1030 VLVSNNLTVAKDLTV
+1030 
-1045 NENVYVTQDLTVTE
+1045 
-1059 NVLVSNNLTVTKDL
+1059 
-1073 TVNNDA
+1073 
-1079 YVTQDLTVTE
+1079 
-1089 NVFVSNNLTVTKDVE
+1089 
-1104 VVENVLVSNNLT
+1104 
-1116 VTKDL
+1116 
-1121 TVNDNVYVTQD
+1121 
-1132 LTVTENVLVSNNLTV
+1132 
-1147 TKDLTVNDNAYVTQD
+1147 
-1162 LTVTENVL
+1162 
-1170 VSNNLT
+1170 
-1176 VTKDMSINGNVFF
+1176 
-1189 SNNLTVAKDLTV
+1189 
-1201 NENVYV
+1201 
-1207 TQDLTVTENVL
+1207 
-1218 VSNNLTVTKDLIVNN
+1218 
-1233 DAYITQD
+1233 
-1240 LTVTEN
+1240 
-1246 VFVSNNLTVTKD
+1246 
-1258 VEVVE
+1258 
-1263 NVLVSNNLTVT
+1263 
-1274 KDLTVTENVFVS
+1274 
-1286 NNLTVNKDL
+1286 
-1295 TVNDNVYVTQDL
+1295 DNVYVTQDL

-1328 NDAYITQDLTVT
+1328 DNVYVTQDLTVT
-1340 ENVLVSNNLT
+1340 ENVFVSNNLTVTKDVEVVENVLVSNNLT

-2047 VYSNTGIANLNP
+2047 VYSNTGIGNLNP
-2059 IHMLDVGANVYV
+2059 THMLDVGANVYV
-2071 EDGAAGGTINV
+2071 EDGVAGGTINV

-2118 FDNKTAAFVT
+2118 FGNKTAAFVT

-2134 GIGNLN
+2134 GIANLN
-2140 PTHMLDVGAN
+2140 PIHMLDVGDNIYMDSTSVNVTGNVIATRFIGDGSFLDNIASTLEQIVINGNTTSNTVIFDNTMASFVTNVYSNTGIANLNPIHMLDVGDNIYMDSTSLNVTGNVVATRFIGDGSFLDNIASTLEQIVINGNTTSNTVIFDNTMASFVTNVYSNTGIANLNPIHMLDVGAN
-2150 VYVDSISVNVT
+2150 VYIEDGTINVIGNVTASTFIGDGGLLSNLATNFDEIIINGNTTTGTAIFDNTTAALVTNVYSNTGIANLNPIHMLDVGDNIYMDSTSINVT

-2263 PLQSVTRTGN
+2263 PLQAVTRTGN
-2273 TTSNTVEFRNDT
+2273 TTSNTVEFRNAT

-2298 INVVHTLD
+2298 INVVHTLDVGANLYVEDTGSNVLYVRGNTYSEIVTTGALGVNNTAAQHDLSVGSNLWVEDTGSNVLTITGNVLANKLTLGSIELIPSYTLDNVIDVGNVASNTVEFNDATTAFVTASNVGIGTTSPRTLLEVQGGIITNSDSYACKRYSYSNVSIPTNFSNVALVFASNVFCAKITAQLLHGNEEVSTMVFNAQGGTRDGSTSSLNIATSSMTLFGHTNGHPWSPTMAVTPTKVIMEPSGEGTTNFGCDLFIEYTSSAPDGKLESISIGDDTVKSFVY